1 MKNISIEIS
10 NSHIT
15 KIYIELSDIQ
25 KFLEESS
32 KNIYKEDRRIKRII
46 KKIKYVLKFK
56 YPI

>member
-10 NSHIT
+10 NCHT
-15 KIYIELSDIQ
+15 KMYIELSDMQ

-32 KNIYKEDRRIKRII
+32 KNIYKEKQQIKKII